1 MGMKAIKEA
10 REEEVL
16 EVIKQTQMT
25 KDLYLEEGLQNLE
38 VVRIMFHLVEQSKDQ
53 ILLTFQVIVPLLDS
67 AVKVSW

>member
-67 AVKVSW
+67 AVKVS